1 MAQLFK
7 RRTNSIVSA
16 VIAGGQGLTDRY
28 TRHLRKQPRGAVSL
42 NWSPRANSATGSI
55 ASSRHERRDAMMQNS
70 AYPILALGS
79 VLRVLNP
86 GSPQARSIVDLGIV
100 SGIILAII
108 FVVVAGIIV
117 YALMRFRWR
126 EGEPDPH
133 QLAGNSTVEIVW
145 TAIPCVIVGALFVLT
160 AHTMD
165 LSDPPPAPAPD
176 LVVTGHQWW
185 WEARYPKS
193 GFVVANEFHIPVG
206 RAVSVRLESSDVLH
220 EFWLPELARKI
231 TTVPGHPNH
240 IWLEADKPG
249 TFLGICSEFCG
260 TQHAWMHF
268 LLIAEPEAEFAAWE
282 KAQRQPAAKP
292 TGDSAEKG
300 LALFQRTSCWSCH
313 AISGT
318 GADARVGPDLTHF
331 ASRRQLGAGIAD
343 NTPENLRRWLTNPQ
357 GVKPGVKMPDFKFSD
372 EQVTQ
377 LVDYFESLK

>member
-1 MAQLFK
+1 
-7 RRTNSIVSA
+7 
-16 VIAGGQGLTDRY
+16 
-28 TRHLRKQPRGAVSL
+28 
-42 NWSPRANSATGSI
+42 
-55 ASSRHERRDAMMQNS
+55 MMQNS
-70 AYPILALGS
+70 TYPFLAMGS

-86 GSPQARSIVDLGIV
+86 GSPQARSIRDLGIV

-108 FVVVAGIIV
+108 FVLVAGVIV

-133 QLAGNSTVEIVW
+133 QLAGNHTVEIVW
-145 TAIPCVIVGALFVLT
+145 TAIPCVIVAALFVLT
-160 AHTMD
+160 ARTME

-185 WEARYPKS
+185 WEARYPTS
-193 GFVVANEFHIPVG
+193 GLVVANEFHIPVG
-206 RAVSVRLESSDVLH
+206 KAVSVRLESSDVLH

-231 TTVPGHPNH
+231 TAVPGHPNH
-240 IWLEADKPG
+240 IWLQADKAG
-249 TFLGICSEFCG
+249 TYLGICSEFCG

-268 LLIAEPEAEFAAWE
+268 LIVAEPEAAFAAWE
-282 KAQRQPAAKP
+282 KAQRRPAAKP
-292 TGDSAEKG
+292 ASDSAERG

-313 AISGT
+313 AINGT
-318 GADARVGPDLTHF
+318 AADARVGPDLTHF

-357 GVKPGVKMPDFKFSD
+357 RVKPGVKMPDFKFSD

-377 LVDYFESLK
+377 LVDYFETLK